1 MNRLD
6 ISDDSMCFACG
17 KKNPHGLKLE
27 FSDEDGRV
35 TTSIAFDKRYQ
46 GYSNVVHGGLVSTV
60 LDEAMVT
67 LINHMGRLAVTGELR
82 VRFLRP
88 VPVGEPITVS
98 AVLDERRGRIFRVS
112 ATAEL
117 PDGETAA
124 RAEATCVD
132 MGPMPL

>member
-6 ISDDSMCFACG
+6 ITDDAMCFACG

-27 FSDEDGRV
+27 FSDDGDRV

-60 LDEAMVT
+60 LDETMVT
-67 LINHMGRLAVTGELR
+67 LINRMGRLAVTGELR
-82 VRFLRP
+82 VRFLKP
-88 VPVGEPITVS
+88 VPVGEPISFS
-98 AVLDERRGRIFRVS
+98 AALEERRGRIFRVS
-112 ATAEL
+112 ARAEL
-117 PDGETAA
+117 PDGETVA

-132 MGPMPL
+132 MGPMPR